1 MKNLK
6 TILVATDLSDTSRR
20 GLLYAC
26 SLAAEEKGSLVV
38 LHVANEFA
46 AWGYYS
52 EEFAWL
58 DGAAQPW
65 PRDRVLAEANLDL
78 NHFLEQHLEVL
89 KPIPLVTKRVTL
101 GPVPQRIVAVA
112 AEQQVDLIILSPR
125 RHYGLRRLFAG
136 SITASV
142 TRLSPCPVLA
152 VTSSLPS
159 RLWRGGRRLP
169 DWRGWLRP
177 STANV

>member
-6 TILVATDLSDTSRR
+6 KILVATDLSDTSRR

-46 AWGYYS
+46 AWEYYS
-52 EEFAWL
+52 EELAWL
-58 DGAAQPW
+58 DGAGQAW

-78 NHFLEQHLEVL
+78 NHFLEQHGEIL
-89 KPIPLVTKRVTL
+89 KPIPLVTKRVVL
-101 GPVPQRIVAVA
+101 GSVAQSIAAVA
-112 AEQQVDLIILSPR
+112 AAEQADLIVLSPR

-136 SITASV
+136 GITASV
-142 TRLSPCPVLA
+142 TRMSPCPVLA
-152 VTSSLPS
+152 VTSPLPP
-159 RLWRGGRRLP
+159 RLWRGYLRRRWFYWP
-169 DWRGWLRP
+169 RQRP
-177 STANV
+177 AAI